1 MTQDASIDA
10 AHAETETAYYQTIEE
25 FFVSRRGDP
34 LFLSNADWLLI
45 REWRQAGIPLRIALR
60 GIADALDA
68 HAHSWSR
75 DRKVGSL
82 RYCAAEVTAARERWE
97 HALALGDADTDGV
110 PEALEGLALALEEA
124 RGLGPTGAPLAREIA
139 RGLRDRLVTPSQPRQ
154 LEAWL
159 AQSEKALLAAIRA
172 EGDATEIA
180 RVEADV
186 AAELEPFR
194 ARMPERVTRQISD
207 DTVAR
212 RLLEPHGIPRLS
224 LFHLT

>member
-1 MTQDASIDA
+1 MTKNTSTVLAGAD
-10 AHAETETAYYQTIEE
+10 TETAYYQTIEE

-45 REWRQAGIPLRIALR
+45 REWRRAGIPLRIALR

-82 RYCAAEVTAARERWE
+82 RYCAAEVAAARDRWE
-97 HALALGDADTDGV
+97 HALSMGDADTDV
-110 PEALEGLALALEEA
+110 SEALERLALALEEA
-124 RGLGPTGAPLAREIA
+124 RGLGPAAALVAREIA
-139 RGLRDRLVTPSQPRQ
+139 RGLRDRLLSPPQPRQ

-159 AQSEKALLAAIRA
+159 SESEKALLAAIRA
-172 EGDATEIA
+172 QADPAEVA

-194 ARMPERVTRQISD
+194 ARMPERVTRQISGD
-207 DTVAR
+207 SIAR
-212 RLLEPHGIPRLS
+212 RVLEGHGIPRLS
-224 LFHLT
+224 LFHVA

>member
-1 MTQDASIDA
+1 MTKDASTAVADA
-10 AHAETETAYYQTIEE
+10 DTETAYYQTIEE

-34 LFLSNADWLLI
+34 LFLSNSDWLLI
-45 REWRQAGIPLRIALR
+45 REWRQAGIPLRVALR

-82 RYCAAEVTAARERWE
+82 RYCAAEVAAARERWE
-97 HALALGDADTDGV
+97 RALSMGEADTDV
-110 PEALEGLALALEEA
+110 SEALEHLALALEGP
-124 RGLGPTGAPLAREIA
+124 RGLGPPAAALAGEIA
-139 RGLRDRLVTPSQPRQ
+139 RGLRDWLTSPAEPRQ

-159 AQSEKALLAAIRA
+159 SQSEKALLVAIRA
-172 EGDATEIA
+172 QAAPAEVA
-180 RVEADV
+180 RVEAEV

-207 DTVAR
+207 DTVTR
-212 RLLEPHGIPRLS
+212 RLLEAHGIPRLS
-224 LFHLT
+224 LFHLA

>member
-1 MTQDASIDA
+1 MKDDA
-10 AHAETETAYYQTIEE
+10 AMVAPETDTEPAYYQAIEE

-45 REWRQAGIPLRIALR
+45 REWRSAGIPLRVALR
-60 GIADALDA
+60 GIADALDS

-82 RYCAAEVTAARERWE
+82 RYCAAEVAAARERWE
-97 HALALGDADTDGV
+97 RALGMGEDDTDLAAALAH
-110 PEALEGLALALEEA
+110 LALALEQA
-124 RGLGPTGAPLAREIA
+124 TGLGPRAAAVAREA
-139 RGLRDRLVTPSQPRQ
+139 AAGLHERLASLPQPRQ

-159 AQSEKALLAAIRA
+159 SQSESALLAEIRSQAGPA
-172 EGDATEIA
+172 EVA

-186 AAELEPFR
+186 ARELEPFR
-194 ARMPERVTRQISD
+194 ARMPERVTKQIAS

-212 RLLEPHGIPRLS
+212 RLLEAHGIPRLS
-224 LFHLT
+224 LFHLA